1 MRGRRKG
8 LRRDDEVRVG
18 EEVWSIVFAASLLY
32 RLAHSTTDGDTHA
45 IDYDVCR

>member
-18 EEVWSIVFAASLLY
+18 EEVWSIVFAAISY
-32 RLAHSTTDGDTHA
+32 RLAHSTKDGDTHA